1 VETSDGVEHEV
12 FLKAS
17 GRPELGIEGL
27 ANEALA
33 ACLAGDLGLPIN
45 EPFLVALD
53 PEWVSAIGDLE
64 TREMLERSSPV
75 AFACKSAGSQW
86 RIWSAA
92 DRITGARET
101 AALEILAFD
110 AYIDN
115 DDRKPSNPNC
125 LLKGDAFR
133 IIDHELAFR
142 IRQKLFPR
150 PEPWKTGY
158 LQRLTGPDGHLFG
171 ADLRGRNLDF
181 EPIRRAWSSIS
192 DDRLQEYLSTLPS
205 EWAEARVAMDAAVA
219 HLRTVRER
227 FGDCLVELRRA
238 LV

>member
-1 VETSDGVEHEV
+1 MSRRRSRAADQRAVPCRAGSRVGFGDQRSRDARDARTK
-12 FLKAS
+12 LA
-17 GRPELGIEGL
+17 RGIRL
-27 ANEALA
+27 
-33 ACLAGDLGLPIN
+33 
-45 EPFLVALD
+45 
-53 PEWVSAIGDLE
+53 
-64 TREMLERSSPV
+64 
-75 AFACKSAGSQW
+75 KSAGPQW

-101 AALEILAFD
+101 VALEILAFD

-115 DDRKPSNPNC
+115 DDRKPSSPNC

-142 IRQKLFPR
+142 ITQKLFPR
-150 PEPWKTGY
+150 PEPWNTGY

-181 EPIRRAWSSIS
+181 EPIRQAWSSIS
-192 DDRLQEYLSTLPS
+192 DERLRTLPP
-205 EWAEARVAMDAAVA
+205 EWAEARAAMDAAVA

-238 LV
+238 LA

>member
-1 VETSDGVEHEV
+1 V
-12 FLKAS
+12 
-17 GRPELGIEGL
+17 
-27 ANEALA
+27 
-33 ACLAGDLGLPIN
+33 
-45 EPFLVALD
+45 D

-86 RIWSAA
+86 REWSAA

-150 PEPWKTGY
+150 PEPWKAGY
-158 LQRLTGPDGHLFG
+158 LQRLTGRDGHLFG
-171 ADLRGRNLDF
+171 ADLKVATSTSSRSGERGRTFPTTVFRNICRRSPLNGLGLGPRWMPPW
-181 EPIRRAWSSIS
+181 PIYARSANGLETAW
-192 DDRLQEYLSTLPS
+192 LNF
-205 EWAEARVAMDAAVA
+205 AER
-219 HLRTVRER
+219 
-227 FGDCLVELRRA
+227 
-238 LV
+238 